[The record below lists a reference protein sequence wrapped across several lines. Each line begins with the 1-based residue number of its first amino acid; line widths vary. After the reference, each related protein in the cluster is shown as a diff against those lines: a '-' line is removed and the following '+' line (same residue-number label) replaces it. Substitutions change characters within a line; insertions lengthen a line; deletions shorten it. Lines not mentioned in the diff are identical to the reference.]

1 MTETLVMSRAG
12 PKHTKAPTATSPVA
26 AVKKNAA
33 HFGLGKA
40 TRVERI
46 DIEWPDG
53 KKQTLTDVEA
63 NRFVAVKQN

>member
-1 MTETLVMSRAG
+1 MEVEGAMPSGEAHVKLTRLDHRKTRVRVVRARLT
-12 PKHTKAPTATSPVA
+12 P
-26 AVKKNAA
+26 
-33 HFGLGKA
+33 A